1 MKHLK
6 RAVYHT
12 SRDYTLLYKTL
23 KLEWQLQTGWKLNL
37 NLRRFRLSSISS
49 NASYALNKARYK
61 KHEAL
66 FKRMKTKC
74 LYSSKF
80 SSWDICFKNFQI
92 IKYFI
97 NK

>member
-12 SRDYTLLYKTL
+12 SGDDTLLYKTL
-23 KLEWQLQTGWKLNL
+23 KLEWQFQTGWKLNL
-37 NLRRFRLSSISS
+37 NICRFRLSSISS
-49 NASYALNKARYK
+49 SASYALNKKRYK
-61 KHEAL
+61 KHEVL
-66 FKRMKTKC
+66 FKRMKTKR

-80 SSWDICFKNFQI
+80 SSWDICFKTFQI
-92 IKYFI
+92 IKYFM